1 MNDEL
6 VPIDEKINEVND
18 KLKNMLKYSED
29 FDKSRLNLVDII
41 QKGHDALND
50 FSVLASQSGNYKDY
64 EALSALMK
72 TVIEANKSLMDL
84 HQLNKRISEDKE
96 GKKSNDSKE
105 TMKNYG
111 NTNIIMVGSS
121 KDILSMLKS
130 KEMTEENDVKW

>member
-111 NTNIIMVGSS
+111 NTNIIMIGSS
-121 KDILSMLKS
+121 KDLLSMLKS
-130 KEMTEENDVKW
+130 KEMTEENDV

>member
-6 VPIDEKINEVND
+6 VPVNEKINEVND

-41 QKGHDALND
+41 QKGHEALND

-96 GKKSNDSKE
+96 GKKSIDSKE

-121 KDILSMLKS
+121 KDLLSMLKS
-130 KEMTEENDVKW
+130 KEITEENDV

>member
-1 MNDEL
+1 MSDDL
-6 VPIDEKINEVND
+6 VPVNEKINEVND
-18 KLKNMLKYSED
+18 KLKNLLRYSED
-29 FDKSRLNLVDII
+29 FDKSRSNLVEII

-96 GKKSNDSKE
+96 SKKSNDPKE

-121 KDILSMLKS
+121 KDLLSMLKS
-130 KEMTEENDVKW
+130 KEMTEENDV

>member
-1 MNDEL
+1 MSDDL
-6 VPIDEKINEVND
+6 VPVNEKINEVND
-18 KLKNMLKYSED
+18 KLKNLLRYSED
-29 FDKSRLNLVDII
+29 FDKSRSNLVEII

-84 HQLNKRISEDKE
+84 HQLNKRINEDKE
-96 GKKSNDSKE
+96 SKKSNDSKE

-121 KDILSMLKS
+121 KDLLSMLKS
-130 KEMTEENDVKW
+130 KEMTEENDV

>member
-1 MNDEL
+1 MSDDL
-6 VPIDEKINEVND
+6 VPVNEKINEVND
-18 KLKNMLKYSED
+18 KLKNLLRYSED
-29 FDKSRLNLVDII
+29 FDKSRSNLVEII

-96 GKKSNDSKE
+96 SKKSNDSKE

-121 KDILSMLKS
+121 KDLLSMLKS
-130 KEMTEENDVKW
+130 KEMTEENDV

>member
-121 KDILSMLKS
+121 KDLLSMLKS
-130 KEMTEENDVKW
+130 KEMTEENDV